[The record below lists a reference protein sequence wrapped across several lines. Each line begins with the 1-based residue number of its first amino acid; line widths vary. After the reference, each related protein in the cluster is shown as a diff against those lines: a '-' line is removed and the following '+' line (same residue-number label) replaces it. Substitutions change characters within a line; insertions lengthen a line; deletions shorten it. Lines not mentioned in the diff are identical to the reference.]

1 VHATGGRI
9 NVFGFFVAVAALFFF
24 GLAISFFSYAYLSIF
39 IFTAIPISV
48 SWALFLAFSS
58 NKVECFVTYDF
69 LSLAEGTEIF
79 QYCDLLD
86 KSFYDWSIFKN
97 VTHHFYLFARL

>member
-1 VHATGGRI
+1 MLFDLVALHFPRI
-9 NVFGFFVAVAALFFF
+9 SAHCACHWRSHKRLWFFCGCGCIIFF

-86 KSFYDWSIFKN
+86 TSF
-97 VTHHFYLFARL
+97 